1 MSQVFDKIKEK
12 TKEKTNGVGLSALS
26 ILISKYAVE
35 NVPIVHR
42 FSGTLKTGTH
52 GIIPLVVGAVGT
64 YMDVKGADD
73 TLSFGFARL
82 LEGLADFYVFKKPFC
97 YAKDGSTIE
106 CYNLD
111 ANVPVEV
118 YVDGS
123 KITFTEAPTTD
134 GNGNVTITLPSEMSG
149 GTHNIV
155 VIAKEKAFYGVV
167 AV

>member
-1 MSQVFDKIKEK
+1 MSQVFEKLKEK
-12 TKEKTNGVGLSALS
+12 TIEKANGVGLSVVS

-35 NVPIVHR
+35 NIPQVHR
-42 FSGTLKTGTH
+42 FSGTLKTGTY
-52 GIIPLVVGAVGT
+52 GVIPLVVGAVGT

-73 TLSFGFARL
+73 TLSFGLART
-82 LEGLADFYVFKKPFC
+82 LEGLADFYVLKKPFC

-111 ANVPVEV
+111 ANVPVKV
-118 YVDGS
+118 YVDGRE
-123 KITFTEAPTTD
+123 ITFTEAPTTD
-134 GNGNVTITLPSEMSG
+134 GSGKVTITLPSEMSSG
-149 GTHNIV
+149 VHNVV

>member
-1 MSQVFDKIKEK
+1 MSEIFNKLKEK
-12 TKEKTNGVGLSALS
+12 TKEKTNGVGLSVLS
-26 ILISKYAVE
+26 TLISKYAVE
-35 NVPIVHR
+35 NIPIVHK

-52 GIIPLVVGAVGT
+52 GVIPFIVGAVGT

-73 TLSFGFARL
+73 TLSFGMARF
-82 LEGLADFYVFKKPFC
+82 LEGIADFYIFKKPFC
-97 YAKDGSTIE
+97 YAKDSSTIE

-123 KITFTEAPTTD
+123 KITFTEAPSTD
-134 GNGNVTITLPSEMSG
+134 GNGNVTITLPSQMSS

-155 VIAKEKAFYGVV
+155 VLAKEKAFYGVV